1 MSLLEILRRRM
12 HKTNTSLVYGPKKEV
27 GQNQYHSSHS
37 SRTQVQRT
45 EMHNIYE
52 ALFFKAFESA
62 LWFYVTYVVETTSGH
77 LVGRTWPIY
86 TPFKQIMQMSTIS

>member
-12 HKTNTSLVYGPKKEV
+12 HKTNMSLVYGSKKEV
-27 GQNQYHSSHS
+27 GQNQYHSSTSNS

-62 LWFYVTYVVETTSGH
+62 LWFNVTYVVETTSLY
-77 LVGRTWPIY
+77 LVGHTWPIY
-86 TPFKQIMQMSTIS
+86 ISNNMAH

>member
-1 MSLLEILRRRM
+1 M
-12 HKTNTSLVYGPKKEV
+12 HKTNMSLVYGSKKEV
-27 GQNQYHSSHS
+27 GQNQYHSSTSNS

-62 LWFYVTYVVETTSGH
+62 LWFNITYVVETTSGY
-77 LVGRTWPIY
+77 LVGHTWPIY
-86 TPFKQIMQMSTIS
+86 TPFKQVKQIS

>member
-12 HKTNTSLVYGPKKEV
+12 HKTNMSLVYGSKKEV
-27 GQNQYHSSHS
+27 GQNQYHSSTSNS

-62 LWFYVTYVVETTSGH
+62 LWCYVTYVVETTSGY
-77 LVGRTWPIY
+77 LVGRNWPIY
-86 TPFKQIMQMSTIS
+86 TPFKQVKQIS

>member
-12 HKTNTSLVYGPKKEV
+12 HKTNMSLVYGSEKKV
-27 GQNQYHSSHS
+27 AQNQYHSSNS

-62 LWFYVTYVVETTSGH
+62 LWCYVTYVVETTSGY
-77 LVGRTWPIY
+77 LVGRNWPIY
-86 TPFKQIMQMSTIS
+86 TPFKQVKLIS